1 MAKKIELT
9 VNGMM
14 CGHCVAT
21 VENALSALGSNAQV
35 DLDTGSASL
44 MADDS
49 LSVNTVID
57 AIKKLGFDA
66 QVK

>member
-9 VNGMM
+9 VGGMM

-21 VENALSALGSNAQV
+21 VKNALSALGSNALV